1 MGMQE
6 RFNEFISYKRMSK
19 RKFQLSIGVSNSYI
33 QNIVNNIS
41 EDVLNRISKIYPE
54 LNTDWLLTG
63 EGEMLNPSI
72 SQSVTGNHNTAV
84 AGNGNQ
90 VNTSTLIEELAAQRR
105 LTEKVQMQ
113 LDKSQEQIDRLL
125 TLLERK

>member
-1 MGMQE
+1 MCVRMRLQ
-6 RFNEFISYKRMSK
+6 EFISSK
-19 RKFQLSIGVSNSYI
+19 GI
-33 QNIVNNIS
+33 NIS
-41 EDVLNRISKIYPE
+41 DFERLCGLSNGYVHKIKNSVGKRGLTDIQRVFPE

-72 SQSVTGNHNTAV
+72 SQSVTGSHNTAV

-125 TLLERK
+125 TLLEKK

>member
-63 EGEMLNPSI
+63 KGEMLNPSI
-72 SQSVTGNHNTAV
+72 SQSVTGSHNTAV

>member
-1 MGMQE
+1 MCVRMRLQ
-6 RFNEFISYKRMSK
+6 EFISSK
-19 RKFQLSIGVSNSYI
+19 GI
-33 QNIVNNIS
+33 NIS
-41 EDVLNRISKIYPE
+41 DFERLCGLSNGYVHKIKNSVGKRGLTDIQRVFPE

-63 EGEMLNPSI
+63 KGEMLNPPI
-72 SQSVTGNHNTAV
+72 SQSVTGSHNTAV